1 MKSRGMGWREDLNP
15 SLKSEKLV
23 RAPGLRMGAAPTA
36 SHRKYRKARLYQNGF
51 GACVAKALGRALH
64 IGSQIDGNPDP
75 PMPST
80 RHLYAI
86 GRSQEYAGL
95 RPDTVPPLIDRGS
108 YPALVLEA
116 ARKLGFVPWELD
128 PFGPEGSTFEQHT
141 GAMAERAD
149 INARPPSTALR
160 NGIDQSGLRWFD
172 ASYTTGEARSRA
184 IADGMNAARP
194 IPFIIGM
201 DVDTPFLWH
210 RGSEPIRSIDPARI
224 EGGHMLEVLEILP
237 GGHAL
242 VDNWWE
248 EWGGVDDINDGLGI
262 LHVDLLG
269 SHFVRNV
276 YGILSQPTW

>member
-1 MKSRGMGWREDLNP
+1 MGWREDINP
-15 SLKSEKLV
+15 SLKAEKLT
-23 RAPGLRMGAAPTA
+23 RAPGLRIGSAPTA
-36 SHRKYRKARLYQNGF
+36 TLRRYRKGRLYQNGF
-51 GACVAKALGRALH
+51 GACVGKALGRALH
-64 IGSQIDGNPDP
+64 VGAQIDGDVDA

-80 RHLYAI
+80 RHLYSI
-86 GRSQEYAGL
+86 GRSQEYAGAN
-95 RPDTVPPLIDRGS
+95 PDTVPPLVDRGS

-128 PFGPEGSTFEQHT
+128 PFGPAGSKFKDHNAAT
-141 GAMAERAD
+141 AELAD

-172 ASYTTGEARSRA
+172 ASYTSGEARSRA

-210 RGSEPIRSIDPARI
+210 RGSEPIRDIDPARI
-224 EGGHMLEVLEILP
+224 EGGHMLEIVEILP

-242 VDNWWE
+242 IDNWWDD
-248 EWGGVDDINDGLGI
+248 WGGVDDIDDGLGI

-269 SHFVRNV
+269 SRFVRNV
-276 YGILSQPTW
+276 YGILSQPTFG